1 MLEPC
6 SSGQDRLETGSLTKS
21 EGETNMRILGLLKAD
36 KDSEAGAPPSKELM
50 EKMGDFIEEITKA
63 GVMLAT
69 DGLHPSSK
77 GARVKLSDG
86 KVTVTDGPFV
96 ETKELVASYA
106 LFEVKSM
113 AEAIEWTTR
122 FLNVLGEGECELRPI
137 YEASDFAPEIFS
149 AEEAAREEANRELMQ
164 KNAAKQ

>member
-1 MLEPC
+1 
-6 SSGQDRLETGSLTKS
+6 
-21 EGETNMRILGLLKAD
+21 MRIMGLLKAD
-36 KDSEAGAPPSKELM
+36 KDSEAGAPPSREIM
-50 EKMGDFIEEITKA
+50 ERMGIFVEEVTRA
-63 GVMLAT
+63 GVLLAT

-77 GARVKLSDG
+77 GTRVKLADG

-106 LFEVKSM
+106 LFQVNTM

-137 YEASDFAPEIFS
+137 FEASDFAPDIFTL
-149 AEEAAREEANRELMQ
+149 EEAAREEATREEMQ

>member
-1 MLEPC
+1 
-6 SSGQDRLETGSLTKS
+6 
-21 EGETNMRILGLLKAD
+21 MRILGLLKAD
-36 KDSEAGAPPSKELM
+36 KDSEAGAPPSKELI
-50 EKMGDFIEEITKA
+50 ENMGRFIEEITKA
-63 GVMLAT
+63 GVLLAT
-69 DGLHPSSK
+69 DGLQPSSK

-106 LFEVKSM
+106 LFEVKTM
-113 AEAIEWTTR
+113 DEAIDWTTR

-137 YEASDFAPEIFS
+137 FEASDFAPEVFS
-149 AEEAAREEANRELMQ
+149 PEEAAREEANREQMQ